1 MQEEFLKIPVIV
13 IFAPTATGKT
23 ALTLKL
29 FGKSGHSFFNGKAEL
44 ISADSLQAYKDM
56 NIGTAKPS
64 KDELAELKKHLIDIT
79 YRKEYDFGDSAS
91 YADQGWL

>member
-1 MQEEFLKIPVIV
+1 M
-13 IFAPTATGKT
+13 
-23 ALTLKL
+23 

-64 KDELAELKKHLIDIT
+64 KDELAELKTHLIDIHT
-79 YRKEYDFGDSAS
+79 FDEVYGVSEFVEKADFLARKIYITN
-91 YADQGWL
+91 YY